1 MDQKQILILKKLV
14 AEIDDKLVQAK
25 QLLSRIDTESGSTEP
40 QSKAHANLSEA
51 EAPDGTHILY
61 GTFNGENFVSDDGT
75 PYPINPNYASK
86 SKLVEGDTL
95 KLTISPEGKFT
106 FKTINP
112 VNRKWSIAKLVSS
125 ETDPKVVVDG
135 DEYKVLYASVTYYK
149 AKSGDTLSVIVPAK
163 PNSTWAT
170 IDAVLPKGI

>member
-14 AEIDDKLVQAK
+14 AEIDDKLTQAK
-25 QLLSRIDTESGSTEP
+25 QLLSRAVNESEVSEPQSISSVGSTETE
-40 QSKAHANLSEA
+40 HA
-51 EAPDGTHILY
+51 DGTHILY
-61 GTFNGENFVSDDGT
+61 GTFNGENFVSEDGT
-75 PYPINPNYASK
+75 IYPINPNYASK

-112 VNRKWSIAKLVSS
+112 VNRKWSIAKLVAS

-149 AKSGDTLSVIVPAK
+149 AKTGDMLSVIVPSK